1 MPIAKKWSKYTKD
14 DIRTIPSVYGVYE
27 LADGSRR
34 TVYIGE
40 GNLHNRLMAHFTT
53 GSDPT
58 PGISYFRYVTT
69 GSKQRAVQRQ
79 NVLLSEFMK
88 KHGRLPK
95 YNQKRYG

>member
-1 MPIAKKWSKYTKD
+1 MSITKKWSRYTKD
-14 DIRTIPSVYGVYE
+14 NIRTIPSVYGVYE
-27 LADGSRR
+27 LSDGSKH

-40 GNLHNRLMAHFTT
+40 GNLHDRLLAHFAA

-58 PGISYFRYVTT
+58 PGTSYFRYVTT

-79 NVLLSEFMK
+79 NALLSEFMK